1 MIHVETRDVF
11 TLPTSYFE
19 GFDIII
25 GTDLPIQGLNTL
37 NANARMCK
45 KAFYAAG
52 SHGLYGYV
60 FADLIEHTYVITR
73 DKSNIATKLGPET
86 ATRTVISATSER
98 QGGKE
103 VELVTKCESYQP
115 LILANTS
122 PLSQAYLTSK
132 RRLKGVTPLLPC
144 MRALWEFE
152 KSIVPPRPLSPGN
165 AEDLKIYTKLAN
177 QLSRELQLPPE
188 TLTADFL
195 RSFLQNLYSELS
207 PVCAFLGAQLAQDVI
222 NVLGSREQPIQ
233 NMLLFDGEES
243 KAPVYALY
251 PM

>member
-1 MIHVETRDVF
+1 MIHVETRNVF
-11 TLPTSYFE
+11 SLPVSYFE

-25 GTDLPIQGLNTL
+25 GTDAPIQNLNTL

-45 KAFYAAG
+45 KPFYAAG

-60 FADLIEHTYVITR
+60 FADLIEHTYIVTR
-73 DKSNIATKLGPET
+73 NKSNVTTKLGPET
-86 ATRTVISATSER
+86 ATRTVISTTLER
-98 QGGKE
+98 QNGKDL
-103 VELVTKCESYQP
+103 ELVQKRESYQP

-122 PLSQAYLTSK
+122 PLPASYLSSK
-132 RRLKGVTPLLPC
+132 RRLRRVTPLLPC

-152 KSIVPPRPLSPGN
+152 KTLARPPSITEPIDIDIFKS
-165 AEDLKIYTKLAN
+165 LAT
-177 QLSRELQLPPE
+177 QMASELQLPAD
-188 TLTADFL
+188 TLTQAFQD
-195 RSFLQNLYSELS
+195 SFVQNLYAELS

-243 KAPVYALY
+243 QAPIFALL
-251 PM
+251 PL